1 VRHRPLGR
9 FLSAIFGVLALAAWS
24 EVILVFFGSENP
36 PTLVSLQ
43 LSIGLAA
50 VATSWGSWRRA
61 RWAPIAAI
69 AYGILTAILLLALPH
84 FSSCPL
90 NRALGSA
97 PAPPRSHS
105 SRFSAPPTSD
115 PTLDGAPNRSRPSG
129 LTDALAYELYAR
141 AQGEPVE
148 SADGALP

>member
-1 VRHRPLGR
+1 MRHRPLGR

-50 VATSWGSWRRA
+50 AATSWGSWRRA

-69 AYGILTAILLLALPH
+69 AYGILTAILLLALPTLLELPAESRPGLRTGAAAVSLLAILSAAY
-84 FSSCPL
+84 FRSDARRSTEQISTE
-90 NRALGSA
+90 RAYG
-97 PAPPRSHS
+97 
-105 SRFSAPPTSD
+105 RFS
-115 PTLDGAPNRSRPSG
+115 
-129 LTDALAYELYAR
+129 
-141 AQGEPVE
+141 V
-148 SADGALP
+148 